1 MEAYTDMRLQVMTG
15 TEWHTCT
22 HTLTLTSVRGRRGT
36 SACTDTYPSP
46 EAPEAV
52 HFGLGGHEVVES
64 VGQGLLGLFGGLGS
78 GAGVRGHSRR

>member
-1 MEAYTDMRLQVMTG
+1 MQMNTDMTAQAMAG
-15 TEWHTCT
+15 TERHT
-22 HTLTLTSVRGRRGT
+22 HTHEHACGRRR
-36 SACTDTYPSP
+36 SPACTDTYPAP